1 MRLCRYDDDRL
12 GVVRGDMVHDVSE
25 AQSRIRDAAPY
36 AMKGD
41 AVIAA
46 LPAWRSRLEEMAA
59 KAPGQP
65 VSQVRLL
72 SPVARPS
79 KLVAAPTNYTAH
91 IDEMAAR
98 AATQNIKPS
107 PAIGTAG
114 LFLKA
119 NSSLIGPSEGVAI
132 RFPERRN
139 EHEVELA
146 IIFGKQG
153 SDIPRDQALDY
164 IAGYAIGLDMT
175 ARGPEDRSFRK
186 SIDSYSVLGPW
197 LVTADEIPDPDN
209 VPLTI
214 SVNGEMKQS
223 SNTGQLIYDCR
234 KLIEWGSTF
243 YTFYPGDVLYT
254 GTPEGVSPVQP
265 GDTML
270 AKIDPIGEMTIAVR
284 AHTRGSAE
292 GVFVGKKYLDITR
305 SGGELWGLA
314 SPRNQSTD
322 ISSESTSRI
331 FWWTCER
338 ASAVSAWRMLISK
351 AMRAGRCNTSTRSPI
366 SMASL
371 IWWVMNTA
379 VLPFCRTSRTNSARR
394 SRAVISSS
402 EENGSSQSKSSGS
415 TAKARAID
423 TRWRMPPDSACG

>member
-12 GVVRGDMVHDVSE
+12 GVVRGDMVHDVTE
-25 AQSRIRDAAPY
+25 AQTQIRAAAPY

-59 KAPGQP
+59 KAPGKP
-65 VSQVRLL
+65 VSQVKLL

-79 KLVAAPTNYTAH
+79 KLVAAPTNYKAH
-91 IDEMAAR
+91 IEEMAAR
-98 AATQNIKPS
+98 AAAQSIKPS

-119 NSSLIGPSEGVAI
+119 NSSLVAI

-153 SDIPRDQALDY
+153 SDIPRGKALDY
-164 IAGYAIGLDMT
+164 VIGYTIGLDMT

-186 SIDSYSVLGPW
+186 SIDTYSVLGPW

-209 VPLTI
+209 VPLEI
-214 SVNGEMKQS
+214 SVNGEVKQN
-223 SNTGQLIYDCR
+223 SNTRQLIYDCR

-254 GTPEGVSPVQP
+254 GTPEGVSPVKP

-270 AKIDPIGEMTIAVR
+270 ARIAPIGEMSVSVR
-284 AHTRGSAE
+284 AH
-292 GVFVGKKYLDITR
+292 
-305 SGGELWGLA
+305 
-314 SPRNQSTD
+314 
-322 ISSESTSRI
+322 
-331 FWWTCER
+331 
-338 ASAVSAWRMLISK
+338 
-351 AMRAGRCNTSTRSPI
+351 RAG
-366 SMASL
+366 
-371 IWWVMNTA
+371 
-379 VLPFCRTSRTNSARR
+379 
-394 SRAVISSS
+394 
-402 EENGSSQSKSSGS
+402 G
-415 TAKARAID
+415 
-423 TRWRMPPDSACG
+423 

>member
-12 GVVRGDMVHDVSE
+12 GVVRGEMVHDVSE
-25 AQSRIRDAAPY
+25 AQARIRDAAPY
-36 AMKGD
+36 TMKGD

-59 KAPGQP
+59 KAPGKP

-119 NSSLIGPSEGVAI
+119 NSSLVGPSEGVAI

-153 SDIPRDQALDY
+153 SDIPRDEALDY

-223 SNTGQLIYDCR
+223 SNTGRLIYDCR

-243 YTFYPGDVLYT
+243 YTLYPGDVLYT
-254 GTPEGVSPVQP
+254 GTPEGVSPVHP
-265 GDTML
+265 GDTMV
-270 AKIDPIGEMTIAVR
+270 ARIEPIGEMTISVR
-284 AHTRGSAE
+284 AHTPG
-292 GVFVGKKYLDITR
+292 
-305 SGGELWGLA
+305 
-314 SPRNQSTD
+314 
-322 ISSESTSRI
+322 
-331 FWWTCER
+331 R
-338 ASAVSAWRMLISK
+338 A
-351 AMRAGRCNTSTRSPI
+351 
-366 SMASL
+366 
-371 IWWVMNTA
+371 
-379 VLPFCRTSRTNSARR
+379 
-394 SRAVISSS
+394 
-402 EENGSSQSKSSGS
+402 
-415 TAKARAID
+415 D
-423 TRWRMPPDSACG
+423 